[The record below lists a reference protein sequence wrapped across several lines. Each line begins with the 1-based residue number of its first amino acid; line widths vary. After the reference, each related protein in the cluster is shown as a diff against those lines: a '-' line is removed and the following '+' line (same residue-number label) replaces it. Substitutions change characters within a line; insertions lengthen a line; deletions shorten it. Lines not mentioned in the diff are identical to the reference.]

1 MGQRKTQKMKSDFY
15 VDRITKKQ
23 ADELILKYHYLK
35 DISKGY
41 KSGKN
46 FGLFKKN
53 DFSPLNIGPLL
64 GPFRNSN
71 FYRSPCS

>member
-1 MGQRKTQKMKSDFY
+1 MKSDFY